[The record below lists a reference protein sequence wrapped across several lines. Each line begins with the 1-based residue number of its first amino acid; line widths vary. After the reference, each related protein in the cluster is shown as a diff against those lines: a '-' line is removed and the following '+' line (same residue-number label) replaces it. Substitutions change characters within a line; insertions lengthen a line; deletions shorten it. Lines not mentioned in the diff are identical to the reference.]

1 MANTKFFV
9 SILVSLIAAT
19 AVVGAVM
26 GSLVAQTVPPD
37 GVQYA
42 GYTLPTIFGEAQK

>member
-1 MANTKFFV
+1 MDNTKFLR
-9 SILVSLIAAT
+9 SIQVGLILAT